1 MASRLLSLARG
12 SVRSGRLLALRNYTN
27 GEIAIPLTFSS
38 PNSTFYDN
46 VNVKQVDVSSTT
58 GTFGILPHH
67 VPSIAVLQPGLV
79 TVYETDKTQKYFASS
94 GTVTVNAD
102 GTVQILAEEAYPLDM
117 FDAQAARQGL
127 DKCKQQRSS
136 ASSDAERAEAD
147 IGIELYENL
156 IKALE

>member
-1 MASRLLSLARG
+1 DPEIFWLALSLP
-12 SVRSGRLLALRNYTN
+12 ST
-27 GEIAIPLTFSS
+27 SS
-38 PNSTFYDN
+38 LYCIVCAHST
-46 VNVKQVDVSSTT
+46 
-58 GTFGILPHH
+58 
-67 VPSIAVLQPGLV
+67 
-79 TVYETDKTQKYFASS
+79 ASS